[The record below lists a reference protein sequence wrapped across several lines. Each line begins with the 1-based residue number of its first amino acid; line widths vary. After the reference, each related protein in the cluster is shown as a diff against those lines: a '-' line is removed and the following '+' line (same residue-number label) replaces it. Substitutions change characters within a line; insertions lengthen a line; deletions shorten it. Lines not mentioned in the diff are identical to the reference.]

1 MVTKH
6 ITLAHGAR
14 RTVGCCALVC
24 FQTESKE
31 VLERYMFLNLFIPI
45 NITILKTRYPANAP
59 SASKTGLIG
68 SGMPIAAMKTIN
80 QSIGLPYSCS
90 E

>member
-1 MVTKH
+1 
-6 ITLAHGAR
+6 
-14 RTVGCCALVC
+14 
-24 FQTESKE
+24 
-31 VLERYMFLNLFIPI
+31 MFLNLFIPI